1 MTSAEYE
8 EGIDVVEAK
17 LIKTILAGKENGKLV
32 AIGEC
37 GLDYDRLHFCTKD
50 LQTTGFRHQI
60 TLAGMSICMYMYVC
74 VYVFIWMYAC
84 MYVCMLYEYLSLLFT
99 SFSLLFHF
107 TFTSISLREVQVAHV
122 PT

>member
-60 TLAGMSICMYMYVC
+60 ALAGMSICMYMYVC
-74 VYVFIWMYAC
+74 VYVFICMYAC
-84 MYVCMLYEYLSLLFT
+84 MYVCMYVCLYEYLSLHFN
-99 SFSLLFHF
+99 F

>member
-60 TLAGMSICMYMYVC
+60 ALAGMSICMYMYVC
-74 VYVFIWMYAC
+74 VYVFICMYAC
-84 MYVCMLYEYLSLLFT
+84 MYVCMYVCMF
-99 SFSLLFHF
+99 
-107 TFTSISLREVQVAHV
+107 V
-122 PT
+122 